1 MKKWKHFL
9 RVILP
14 AMLVCYLV
22 LCLLQRLPERPASE
36 GEGSC
41 ALYYVVN
48 VDGMKGLGHSLLLL
62 TDAQGNGIVLSFNGM
77 QRTLGEALIGR
88 AGVGKL
94 GVGTLDAEGVA
105 SFLETGNLNLGG
117 DQFEDNYD
125 LTLYRFIT
133 EEEYQAVLDATIP
146 YLEAGDAYEALYALA
161 AGSIDSEEKA
171 GYEAEME
178 RMGQDSS
185 LPLYRLY
192 ANNCD
197 HVARLLAG
205 AVDEPLASYNEK
217 ARRLTPNGNFKA
229 FGQFAP
235 GWGVLHMG
243 ETTFWERFLGFF
255 MIL

>member
-9 RVILP
+9 RFILP
-14 AMLVCYLV
+14 AMIACYLV

-36 GEGSC
+36 GEGPC
-41 ALYYVVN
+41 GLYYVVN

-62 TDAQGNGIVLSFNGM
+62 TDAQGNGTVISFNGM
-77 QRTLGEALIGR
+77 QRTLREALFGR
-88 AGVGKL
+88 AGVGRL
-94 GVGTLDAEGVA
+94 GVGTLDAGGVA
-105 SFLETGNLNLGG
+105 AFLETGNLNLGG

-125 LTLYRFIT
+125 FALYRFIT
-133 EEEYQAVLDATIP
+133 EEEYQAILDATIP

-161 AGSIDSEEKA
+161 AGSIDSKEKA
-171 GYEAEME
+171 GYEAEMK
-178 RMGQDSS
+178 RMSQDSS

-192 ANNCD
+192 TNNCD

-205 AVDEPLASYNEK
+205 AVDEKLAAYNEK

-229 FGQFAP
+229 FGQSAP
-235 GWGVLHMG
+235 DWGALRMG
-243 ETTFWERFLGFF
+243 ETTLWERFLGFF

>member
-9 RVILP
+9 RFILP
-14 AMLVCYLV
+14 ATLVCYLV

-41 ALYYVVN
+41 GLYYVVN

-62 TDAQGNGIVLSFNGM
+62 TDAQGNGTVLSFNGM
-77 QRTLGEALIGR
+77 QGTLGEALLGR
-88 AGVGKL
+88 AGVGRL
-94 GVGTLDAEGVA
+94 GVGALDAEGVGA
-105 SFLETGNLNLGG
+105 FLETGNLHLGG

-125 LTLYRFIT
+125 LALYRFIT
-133 EEEYQAVLDATIP
+133 EEEYQAVLDETIP
-146 YLEAGDAYEALYALA
+146 YLEAGDAYETLYALA
-161 AGSIDSEEKA
+161 AGSTDPEEKA
-171 GYEAEME
+171 GYEAEMK
-178 RMGQDSS
+178 RMAQDSS

-192 ANNCD
+192 TNNCD

-205 AVDEPLASYNEK
+205 AVDENLAVYNEK

-229 FGQFAP
+229 FGQSAP
-235 GWGVLHMG
+235 SWGALYMG
-243 ETTFWERFLGFF
+243 ETTLWERFLGFF